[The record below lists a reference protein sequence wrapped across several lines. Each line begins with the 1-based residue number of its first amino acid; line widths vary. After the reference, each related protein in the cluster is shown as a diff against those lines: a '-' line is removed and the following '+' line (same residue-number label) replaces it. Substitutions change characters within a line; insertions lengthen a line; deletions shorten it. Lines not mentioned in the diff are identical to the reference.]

1 MSKKLF
7 VSVEITLPDD
17 PFAAADVYKT
27 LQPSWASLLD
37 ALKAS
42 GADYDVKFS
51 ELEQRTK
58 RPGRPRKPRLVP
70 PTPEAA

>member
-7 VSVEITLPDD
+7 VTIAVRLPDD
-17 PFAAADVYKT
+17 PFAAADVYKQ

-42 GADYDVKFS
+42 GAEHDVKFQ
-51 ELEQRTK
+51 ELEQRLTGK
-58 RPGRPRKPRLVP
+58 RGPRKPRLVP
-70 PTPEAA
+70 ASETAA